1 MNETQLWIGLLTGLT
16 PYHIERKYLAGG
28 KRTLEAR
35 ALFWS
40 LTLHQRRSSR
50 HDWTLCVPLI
60 ERLRAAAWAA
70 VMCLRDAP
78 PPQS

>member
-16 PYHIERKYLAGG
+16 PYRIKRKYLAGG
-28 KRTLEAR
+28 KRTLEVR

-40 LTLHQRRSSR
+40 LKLHQRRSNR

-60 ERLRAAAWAA
+60 ERLRDSAWAA
-70 VMCLRDAP
+70 VMCLRDDP
-78 PPQS
+78 SPQS